1 MILTPFAECAA
12 PKSKARWMHCRCWTL
27 FNSYDFGQRFFSQK
41 CWRPWWLYRAFGGR
55 NRIRVPRQ
63 GVPVG
68 RTKKA
73 DAYLS
78 YSLIVRTCNGVA
90 TKYGYVQ
97 KRQIFPNQSHKRKLS
112 VFPTSSR
119 RLAMICLKFAD
130 ILHIKGYVKI
140 FSDDNENSRYS
151 NLTSVGE

>member
-12 PKSKARWMHCRCWTL
+12 PKKKRAELHWRCWTL
-27 FNSYDFGQRFFSQK
+27 FNSYDFGQRFFAKVLALLMIIPS
-41 CWRPWWLYRAFGGR
+41 FGGR

-63 GVPVG
+63 DVPVG

-90 TKYGYVQ
+90 TKYGYVR
-97 KRQIFPNQSHKRKLS
+97 KRQIFPNQSPKRKLS
-112 VFPTSSR
+112 YFRQVQGVWWWYAKNLPIFCIS
-119 RLAMICLKFAD
+119 
-130 ILHIKGYVKI
+130 KGYVKI
-140 FSDDNENSRYS
+140 FQMITKIQDIA